1 MTTVQEIAPTI
12 SPGTRLPARRGDLIV
27 RPSGNDGAHVVK
39 DPRSGEYFRL
49 GPEES
54 FLLRRLDGR
63 SMSADVCT
71 AFERQL
77 RQPLAPE
84 ELEQFV
90 EMARGA
96 GWLEDGKDATDATD
110 MTKAP
115 SAKAEDRKPPLAA
128 PTKAPPAGQSI
139 LFWRKRI
146 FDPDRLFDRLY
157 PW

>member
-1 MTTVQEIAPTI
+1 MGIVEQIQPRI
-12 SPGTRLPARRGDLIV
+12 SPVTPLPARRRDLIV

-96 GWLEDGKDATDATD
+96 GGLEDGKEAT
-110 MTKAP
+110 
-115 SAKAEDRKPPLAA
+115 
-128 PTKAPPAGQSI
+128 
-139 LFWRKRI
+139 
-146 FDPDRLFDRLY
+146 
-157 PW
+157 